1 MHLIRHN
8 SSVIDHAKGGVVAI
22 GNFDGLHKGHQL
34 VISEARSVS
43 QQIGKPF
50 NVLTFR
56 PHPRRFFRPNEK
68 PFRLTPFRAKTRAV
82 SDLGVDNLI
91 VCKFNN
97 NLAKLSARE
106 FIQDILIRDLEVS
119 HVIVGHDFAFGNNR
133 SGNPLVLKK
142 TSLEFGFGVTIVEPA
157 KDSNGELFSSSV
169 IRQYVSEG
177 KMQEVAMQLGRT
189 WEIEGRVIKGDQRG
203 RTIGFPTANIE
214 SSEYVE
220 PAKGVYSVRAGV
232 LSDGKTK
239 WLNGVANFGDRPTV
253 EGTRLLLETHLFD
266 FEEDLYGKNLR
277 VALVEHLR
285 PERKF
290 ENFEA
295 LKDQIKLDC
304 ETARKSLENKSLN
317 KNE

>member
-1 MHLIRHN
+1 MEARKTVVFLMVILI
-8 SSVIDHAKGGVVAI
+8 SIGTLTFISIPKDAEPDIDVPFIYVSVILPG
-22 GNFDGLHKGHQL
+22 
-34 VISEARSVS
+34 ISPEAS
-43 QQIGKPF
+43 
-50 NVLTFR
+50 
-56 PHPRRFFRPNEK
+56 E
-68 PFRLTPFRAKTRAV
+68 RL
-82 SDLGVDNLI
+82 
-91 VCKFNN
+91 
-97 NLAKLSARE
+97 
-106 FIQDILIRDLEVS
+106 
-119 HVIVGHDFAFGNNR
+119 
-133 SGNPLVLKK
+133 
-142 TSLEFGFGVTIVEPA
+142 
-157 KDSNGELFSSSV
+157 
-169 IRQYVSEG
+169 
-177 KMQEVAMQLGRT
+177 LGRPYSVT
-189 WEIEGRVIKGDQRG
+189 GKVIKGDQRG